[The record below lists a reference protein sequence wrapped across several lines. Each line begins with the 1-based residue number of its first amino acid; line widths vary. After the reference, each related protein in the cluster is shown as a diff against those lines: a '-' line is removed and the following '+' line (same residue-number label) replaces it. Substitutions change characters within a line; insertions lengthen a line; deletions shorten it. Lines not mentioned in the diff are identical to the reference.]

1 MPDDEEPR
9 MKILLTGGTGGLGR
23 ELVRAAE
30 AAGHTVRVGSRGAA
44 PADLPA
50 GREWARMDVASG
62 EGVREALAG
71 ADAVIHAASDPKHHA
86 AVDVQGT
93 RRLIE
98 AAREAGNGHFVYV
111 SIVGIDQV
119 PFAYYRSKLR
129 AERIVAESG
138 VPYSLLR
145 ATQFHSLVD
154 GLLSGLAR
162 VPLVMP
168 VPTKFRVQS
177 VDTSE
182 TAERLVRAVREG
194 PGGRLPDFGGPR
206 VQTFGEMAPP
216 WKAAR
221 GVSKRTVHL
230 PLPGALAAAFRAGR
244 TTLTD
249 GDRGTVTWE
258 AWLRGSISRG

>member
-1 MPDDEEPR
+1 
-9 MKILLTGGTGGLGR
+9 MKILITGGTGGLGR

-50 GREWARMDVASG
+50 GREWARMDVESG
-62 EGVREALAG
+62 AGVREALVAVN
-71 ADAVIHAASDPKHHA
+71 AVIHAASDPKRHA

-98 AAREAGNGHFVYV
+98 AAREVGLGHVVYV

-119 PFAYYRSKLR
+119 PFPYYRSKLQ

-138 VPYSLLR
+138 VPYSILR
-145 ATQFHSLVD
+145 ATQFHSLIN
-154 GLLSGLAR
+154 GMLAGMAR

-168 VPTKFRVQS
+168 VPTTFRVES
-177 VDTSE
+177 VDTGE
-182 TAERLVRAVREG
+182 TAERLVHAVRDG

-221 GVSKRTVHL
+221 GVRKPTVHL
-230 PLPGALAAAFRAGR
+230 PLPGALAAAIRAGKG
-244 TTLTD
+244 TLVD
-249 GDRGTVTWE
+249 GERGTVTWE
-258 AWLRGSISRG
+258 EWLRGSISQG